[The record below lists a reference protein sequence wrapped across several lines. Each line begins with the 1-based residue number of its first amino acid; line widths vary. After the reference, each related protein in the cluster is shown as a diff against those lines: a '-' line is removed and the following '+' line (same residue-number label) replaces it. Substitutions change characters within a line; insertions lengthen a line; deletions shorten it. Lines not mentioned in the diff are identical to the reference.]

1 MRICEI
7 FRSIQGEGLT
17 MGLPTTFVRTVGC
30 NLRCSWC
37 DTQYSMEG
45 GEEMSLDEI
54 MEAVGDAR
62 TVCVTG
68 GEPLLQPD
76 MPELIGRLLD
86 AGKRVV
92 VETNGAT
99 DISFV
104 PDSPMVMISMDVKCP
119 SSGMTDRMLESNMR
133 IIGAKDQLKY
143 VIADDADYEFAVA
156 HLRSHSPEA
165 SVIFTPVGGTERLEW
180 LVARVLE
187 DGIEARVLPQ
197 LHKIIWGDR
206 KGV

>member
-1 MRICEI
+1 
-7 FRSIQGEGLT
+7 

-68 GEPLLQPD
+68 GEPLLQPE

-99 DISFV
+99 DISLV

>member
-76 MPELIGRLLD
+76 MPDLIGRLLK

-99 DISFV
+99 DISDV

-119 SSGMTDRMLESNMR
+119 SSGMTGRMLESNMR

-143 VIADDADYEFAVA
+143 VIADDADYEYAVA
-156 HLRSHSPEA
+156 HLRSRSPEA

-180 LVARVLE
+180 LVAKVLE

-206 KGV
+206 RSV

>member
-92 VETNGAT
+92 VETNGAI

-119 SSGMTDRMLESNMR
+119 SSGMTDRMLDSNMR

>member
-54 MEAVGDAR
+54 MEVVGDAR

-133 IIGAKDQLKY
+133 IIRAKDQLKY

-165 SVIFTPVGGTERLEW
+165 SVIFTPVDGTERLEW

>member
-45 GEEMSLDEI
+45 GEEMALEQI
-54 MEAVGDAR
+54 IGAVGDAR

-76 MPELIGRLLD
+76 MPELIGRFLED
-86 AGKRVV
+86 GKRVV

-99 DISFV
+99 DISLV
-104 PDSPMVMISMDVKCP
+104 PDDQMVMISMDVKCP
-119 SSGMTDRMLESNMR
+119 SSGMTERMLESNMGL
-133 IIGAKDQLKY
+133 IKAKDQLKY

-156 HLRSHSPEA
+156 HLRSHCPSA

-206 KGV
+206 RAV

>member
-99 DISFV
+99 DISLV